1 MIDKEHFDVIL
12 DEDKDNINAGI
23 YSEAYSTDGIEVF
36 MCKKC
41 FKIHKFVIRKEINYS
56 SRFEI
61 MNTEDHNEQFEL
73 DQDEVLTNLIV
84 HLSYL
89 SVPNEI
95 HLRCDDCNRV
105 TAHAILDYNMAEI
118 ITELNKKGY
127 TTAYS
132 CDGHYDMRSIPY
144 IVFKAKKSEKN
155 KYEDMLGLICRNTGY
170 WRWEEMS
177 DDPKFIYYKLELDID
192 NITISEYHNKVHMT
206 PLKTIVYDY
215 LDKEKEDDNK

>member
-12 DEDKDNINAGI
+12 DEDKDNINAAI

-41 FKIHKFVIRKEINYS
+41 FKIHKFVIRKEINYN

-61 MNTEDHNEQFEL
+61 LNVDNYNEQFEL
-73 DQDEVLTNLIV
+73 DQDEVLANLTD

-89 SVPNEI
+89 SIPNEI
-95 HLRCDDCNRV
+95 YLRCDNCNNI
-105 TAHAILDYNMAEI
+105 TDHAILDYNMAEI

-144 IVFKAKKSEKN
+144 ILFKAKKADKY
-155 KYEDMLGLICRNTGY
+155 KYEEMLNLICSNLGY
-170 WRWEEMS
+170 WQWEEMS
-177 DDPKFIYYKLELDID
+177 EDPMFIYYKLQLDIN
-192 NITISEYHNKVHMT
+192 NITISEYHDKVHMT
-206 PLKTIVYDY
+206 ALKTIIYDY
-215 LDKEKEDDNK
+215 LNKEKEDDNK